1 WYFPSIGEYS
11 TLCEQQGFTVNYAA
25 LFPRPT
31 KLEGENGL
39 ANWLEMFAGDRFE
52 ELSSTNKIAIVERVE
67 SELRPYLYRNGHWW
81 ADYYRIRIIATKP
94 E

>member
-39 ANWLEMFAGDRFE
+39 ANWLEMFARDRFK
-52 ELSSTNKIAIVERVE
+52 ELSSTNKTAIVERVE

-81 ADYYRIRIIATKP
+81 ADYYRI
-94 E
+94 